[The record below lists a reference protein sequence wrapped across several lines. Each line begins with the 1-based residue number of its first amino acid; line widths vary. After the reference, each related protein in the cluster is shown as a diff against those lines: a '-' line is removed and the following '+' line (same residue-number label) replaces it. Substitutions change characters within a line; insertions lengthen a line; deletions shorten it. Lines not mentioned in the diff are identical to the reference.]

1 MPWQAMTQKALEFC
15 ATEIQAET
23 IVEEVH
29 YRRQRAPA
37 PEAGIE
43 NPTYYDHPK
52 SRSIM
57 RAQLSLPPESSGL
70 DRDRLPTARDPGI
83 ISISSP
89 LDFLLSSRLTFVEY
103 GPRPRGK

>member
-52 SRSIM
+52 FHNASSTEPSPRILRSRS
-57 RAQLSLPPESSGL
+57 RPASHCK
-70 DRDRLPTARDPGI
+70 
-83 ISISSP
+83 
-89 LDFLLSSRLTFVEY
+89 
-103 GPRPRGK
+103 GPRDNIDFFTAGLLAFIAIDIR